1 MVASPSPV
9 ARKQAARRIGGK
21 NIAQT
26 AAQQGERNA

>member
-1 MVASPSPV
+1 MVAFPWPV
-9 ARKQAARRIGGK
+9 ARKHAARRVGGK